1 MIEVIVTVSTVIGTF
16 FIALS
21 ALGMLRLP
29 DVYSRLH
36 SITKASTLGMAGVL
50 AASAIHFAAQGELP
64 LGELLAMW
72 FVMLTNPV
80 GGHMI
85 ARSAYLTGVR
95 LTEASKIDQL
105 NRAGEHRDAKHDMA

>member
-1 MIEVIVTVSTVIGTF
+1 MTESIVVAGTVVGTF
-16 FIALS
+16 FIAVS

-36 SITKASTLGMAGVL
+36 SITKASTLGMAGIL
-50 AASAIHFAAQGELP
+50 AASAVHFAARGELP
-64 LGELLAMW
+64 LGELIAMW

-95 LTEASKIDQL
+95 MADASKIDQL
-105 NRAGEHRDAKHDMA
+105 DRAGEHRDAKHDMD